1 MAKFLSYQPT
11 KFGDDPFLLLFKILL
26 TAEFLGQML
35 YYLPDHAEALIDTG
49 LVVVS
54 TAFIQ
59 AGKRNIDRG
68 MVVAATHK
76 TPHLVFI

>member
-1 MAKFLSYQPT
+1 VFEI
-11 KFGDDPFLLLFKILL
+11 LF

-35 YYLPDHAEALIDTG
+35 YYTLDNAETLIDTG
-49 LVVVS
+49 LIVIS

-76 TPHLVFI
+76 TLNLILI

>member
-1 MAKFLSYQPT
+1 
-11 KFGDDPFLLLFKILL
+11 LLLEIFL
-26 TAEFLGQML
+26 TAEFLGQVL
-35 YYLPDHAEALIDTG
+35 YYALDNTQTLIDTD

-68 MVVAATHK
+68 MVVATVHK
-76 TPHLVFI
+76 TLNLLFE

>member
-35 YYLPDHAEALIDTG
+35 YYTVDNAETLIDTG
-49 LVVVS
+49 LIVIS

-68 MVVAATHK
+68 MVVTATNK
-76 TPHLVFI
+76 TLNLIFI